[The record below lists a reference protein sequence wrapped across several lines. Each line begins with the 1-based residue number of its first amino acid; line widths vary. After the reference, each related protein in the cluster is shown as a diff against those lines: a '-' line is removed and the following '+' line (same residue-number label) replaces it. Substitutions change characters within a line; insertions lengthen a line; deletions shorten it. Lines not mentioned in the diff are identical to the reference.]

1 MGNKLTNMS
10 VSELTNQLSHSKK
23 QTSYAWSQYYA
34 LQREEYDQAIITVRE
49 FEEKELEDEVPIGLN
64 KHLQKMIRDLYEKA
78 KSKVECAICLKK
90 IESDDLKTGKCG
102 HNFHQCCIDKW
113 CEAGN
118 KKCPMCRKKF

>member
-1 MGNKLTNMS
+1 MS
-10 VSELTNQLSHSKK
+10 VSQLTNQLSYSKK

-34 LQREEYDQAIITVRE
+34 LQREEYDQAYITVRE

-78 KSKVECAICLKK
+78 KSKVECAICLEK

-113 CEAGN
+113 CKAGN